1 MPKTALVITDMLNPY
16 DHEDAKPLAESVRE
30 KLPCIVR
37 LLADARAAG
46 DDDVMVIYA
55 NDNQDFWEAG
65 RQELIERALEG
76 EHPELVEPIAP
87 NDPVPFVAK
96 GRHSVFYQT
105 AFDHLLRSYEVSRV
119 VLAGQVTEQ
128 CILYSALDAYM
139 RGYEIV
145 VPTDAVA
152 HIHEDLA
159 QGALAMMERNM
170 HASLVKAADVFS

>member
-1 MPKTALVITDMLNPY
+1 M
-16 DHEDAKPLAESVRE
+16 
-30 KLPCIVR
+30 R
-37 LLADARAAG
+37 LLADARAAP
-46 DDDVMVIYA
+46 DDEVMVIYA
-55 NDNQDFWEAG
+55 NDNQDQWEAG
-65 RQELIERALEG
+65 RQELTERALGG
-76 EHPELVEPIAP
+76 EHPELIEPIVP
-87 NDPVPFVAK
+87 HDPVPFIAK

-105 AFDHLLRSYEVSRV
+105 AFDHLLRSYDVERI

-159 QGALAMMERNM
+159 RGALAMMERNM
-170 HASLVKAADVFS
+170 HAKLMKAADVFA

>member
-1 MPKTALVITDMLNPY
+1 MKTALVITDMLNPY
-16 DHEDAKPLAESVRE
+16 DHEDAEPLAESVQE
-30 KLPCIVR
+30 KLPCIVQ
-37 LLADARAAG
+37 LLEGARAAS

-55 NDNQDFWEAG
+55 NDNQDQWEAG
-65 RQELIERALEG
+65 RQELLERALDG
-76 EHPELVEPIAP
+76 ERPDLVEPIAP
-87 NDPVPFVAK
+87 RDPVPFIAK

-105 AFDHLLRSYEVSRV
+105 AFDHLLRSYEVERV
-119 VLAGQVTEQ
+119 VFAGQVTEQ

-159 QGALAMMERNM
+159 KGALAMMERNM
-170 HASLVKAADVFS
+170 HAKLMDASEVFG

>member
-16 DHEDAKPLAESVRE
+16 DHADAGPLAESVRE

-46 DDDVMVIYA
+46 EDDVMVVYA
-55 NDNQDFWEAG
+55 NDNHDFWEAG
-65 RQELIERALEG
+65 RQELIESALEG

-87 NDPVPFVAK
+87 RDPVPFVAK

-105 AFDHLLRSYEVSRV
+105 PFDHLLRSYDVTRI

-128 CILYSALDAYM
+128 CILYS
-139 RGYEIV
+139 
-145 VPTDAVA
+145 
-152 HIHEDLA
+152 
-159 QGALAMMERNM
+159 
-170 HASLVKAADVFS
+170 